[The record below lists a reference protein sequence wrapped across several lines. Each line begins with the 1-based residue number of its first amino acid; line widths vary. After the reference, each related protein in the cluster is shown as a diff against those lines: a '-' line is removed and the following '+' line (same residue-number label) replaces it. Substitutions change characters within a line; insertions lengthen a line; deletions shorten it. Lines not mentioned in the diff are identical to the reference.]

1 MILSHRFNVR
11 HRAILED
18 EVKRYFECL
27 WLEVNFLSKK
37 PRILWFQI
45 SAFF

>member
-11 HRAILED
+11 RCAILED
-18 EVKRYFECL
+18 EVKRYFESL
-27 WLEVNFLSKK
+27 WLEVNLLSKK
-37 PRILWFQI
+37 PHTLWFQI